1 MIKIELKLFATIA
14 RYLPDSSESFL
25 VEDGA
30 TIRQIVDTLGIP
42 KSEVKLTFVNGIQK
56 PLDHVL
62 NDGDRL
68 GIFPPVGGG

>member
-25 VEDGA
+25 VEDG
-30 TIRQIVDTLGIP
+30 TTVRQIVDTLGIP